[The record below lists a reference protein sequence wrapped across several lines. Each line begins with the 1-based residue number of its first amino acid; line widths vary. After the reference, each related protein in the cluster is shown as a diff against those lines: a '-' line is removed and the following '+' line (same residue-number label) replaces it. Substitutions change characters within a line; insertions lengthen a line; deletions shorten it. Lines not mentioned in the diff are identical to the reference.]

1 LKIKNCDETST
12 ETFAPAK
19 ILDGIRLSVFHSCTM
34 RDAAAK
40 TASPPI
46 HVGAVLF
53 DGFELL
59 DLYGPLEMF
68 GLLEGEARITVVAEK
83 PGTVRSSS
91 GPCGTAEVTMAD
103 ASGFDVLLIPGGIG
117 TRTQI
122 ANRQFLA
129 ELKRLAEASQLVATV
144 CTGSFLLARTGLLDG
159 RKATSNKRV
168 FQLVKTNAPKVNWV
182 ARARWVEDG
191 KYFTSSGVSAGMD
204 MALAV
209 IARLCGREK
218 SLQIASRAEYEWHED
233 SSWDPFATAAG
244 L

>member
-1 LKIKNCDETST
+1 MNIPS
-12 ETFAPAK
+12 
-19 ILDGIRLSVFHSCTM
+19 
-34 RDAAAK
+34 
-40 TASPPI
+40 PI
-46 HVGAVLF
+46 HMGAVLF

-68 GLLEGEARITVVAEK
+68 GLLEGEAKITVVAEK
-83 PGTVRSSS
+83 PGQVKSSS
-91 GPCGTAEVTMAD
+91 GPCGVAEAAMAGS
-103 ASGFDVLLIPGGIG
+103 SGFDVLLIPGGIG
-117 TRTQI
+117 TRREI

-129 ELKRLAEASQLVATV
+129 ELKRLAEASQIIATV

-168 FQLVKTNAPKVNWV
+168 FQLVKSSAPQVEWIAK
-182 ARARWVEDG
+182 ARWVEDG

-204 MALAV
+204 MILAV
-209 IARLCGREK
+209 IARLFGRER

-233 SSWDPFATAAG
+233 SSWDPFAAAAG